1 MTLPDFDSLQTA
13 AELAVAAFD
22 LDPRHAQRLQTH
34 SPTGWCLL
42 TLLANAAAKQF
53 PEREAEFYRAK
64 TLLLCNTIFRARV
77 WNGDWWATPHAYGDT
92 YAADTAVYVETD
104 FARFAF
110 HCKRADPLFVWVLRD
125 APTSDRGWS
134 GLSLQPYAAQLVE
147 GYFYDLET
155 AAQIIE
161 RLTTEVQG
169 A

>member
-13 AELAVAAFD
+13 AELAVAAFG

-42 TLLANAAAKQF
+42 TLLSNAAAKQF

-64 TLLLCNTIFRARV
+64 TILLCNTIFRARV
-77 WNGDWWATPHAYGDT
+77 WNGDWWMTPHAYGD
-92 YAADTAVYVETD
+92 YADSVVYIETH

-110 HCKRADPLFVWVLRD
+110 HCKKDDPQLAWVLHD
-125 APTSDRGWS
+125 APASERGWS

-147 GYFYDLET
+147 GYFAGPVT

-161 RLTTEVQG
+161 QLTTEAQE